1 MKLYKTSKMK
11 LFDASKTIEELDK
24 TPKMKIQIKQQISG
38 WKFSTNGHMKK
49 INLKIWNAYHLK
61 NLTLITKPLL

>member
-38 WKFSTNGHMKK
+38 
-49 INLKIWNAYHLK
+49 
-61 NLTLITKPLL
+61 